1 MSSRLLREYTSPRRL
16 LRPCPRQRHV
26 LAQQHTANRPS
37 RPKSVLIPV
46 CLVMVCLAMAACTG
60 GTNSSKVYR
69 ADGQASKDVANEP
82 DYDGQTSA
90 QATQDSKAKRQAPAQ
105 QMTEPRRTKKVEQIE
120 GPSVAPKRRPNDPIY
135 VSLVPPVLDSKMREA
150 EKSKGSVDRQIRSE
164 FTSDPIIKLVEGDR
178 SSSEKGKRRSVPSIA
193 DVEVAPKV
201 SIKDVYILQPKT
213 GKPGKMTAVIFEA
226 TITSQEPPV
235 TSTVSETG
243 HYLQNME
250 VSKRFASQIKQIIL
264 ERIGPEIPAH

>member
-1 MSSRLLREYTSPRRL
+1 
-16 LRPCPRQRHV
+16 
-26 LAQQHTANRPS
+26 
-37 RPKSVLIPV
+37 
-46 CLVMVCLAMAACTG
+46 MVCLAMTACTG
-60 GTNSSKVYR
+60 GTNTSKIYR
-69 ADGQASKDVANEP
+69 ADGQASKGVVNET
-82 DYDGQTSA
+82 DYDEQTSA

-105 QMTEPRRTKKVEQIE
+105 QMTEQRRTKKVEQTE
-120 GPSVAPKRRPNDPIY
+120 GLSVAPKRRPNDPIY

-178 SSSEKGKRRSVPSIA
+178 SSLEKGKRRSVPSIA
-193 DVEVAPKV
+193 DVEVTPKV

-243 HYLQNME
+243 HYLQNVE

>member
-1 MSSRLLREYTSPRRL
+1 MFSRLLREYTSPRRL
-16 LRPCPRQRHV
+16 LLPCPR
-26 LAQQHTANRPS
+26 QHTANRPS
-37 RPKSVLIPV
+37 RPKSLLVPG
-46 CLVMVCLAMAACTG
+46 CLVMVCLAMTACTG
-60 GTNSSKVYR
+60 GTNTSKIYR
-69 ADGQASKDVANEP
+69 ADGQASKGVVNET
-82 DYDGQTSA
+82 DYDEQTSA

-105 QMTEPRRTKKVEQIE
+105 QMTEQRRTKKVEQTE
-120 GPSVAPKRRPNDPIY
+120 GLSVAPKRRPNDPIY

-178 SSSEKGKRRSVPSIA
+178 SSLEKGKRRSVPSIA
-193 DVEVAPKV
+193 DVEVTPKV

-243 HYLQNME
+243 HYLQNVE